1 MRASL
6 EISRRLLTTD
16 DFHRMGDAGILGP
29 EDKVELLEGELIQMA
44 PIGGPHLSVV
54 NCLTTLFSRQVYGL
68 AVVSVQ
74 NPVSLPPH
82 SETQPDLALLKW
94 NLLKKPVT
102 PGASDV
108 FLVIEVASTTL
119 RYDRD
124 VKMGLYGRHGIPEAW
139 LVDVEAGTVLV
150 HRGPSESGYREV
162 STATKLDTISP
173 QLLPDVKIPLADL
186 W

>member
-1 MRASL
+1 MW
-6 EISRRLLTTD
+6 
-16 DFHRMGDAGILGP
+16 DAGILGP
-29 EDKVELLEGELIQMA
+29 EDKVELVQGELIQMA

-54 NCLTTLFSRQVYGL
+54 NCLNTLFSRQVYGR
-68 AVVSVQ
+68 AVVSIQ

-82 SETQPDLALLKW
+82 SETQPDVALLKW

-102 PGASDV
+102 PGAADV
-108 FLVIEVASTTL
+108 LLIIEVAFATL
-119 RYDRD
+119 TYDRD
-124 VKMGLYGRHGIPEAW
+124 VKMGLYARHGIPEAW
-139 LVDVEAGTVLV
+139 LVDVEAGAVLV

-173 QLLPDVKIPLADL
+173 QLLPDVKILLSDL

>member
-1 MRASL
+1 MGASL

-16 DFHRMGDAGILGP
+16 DFHRMGDAGIFGP
-29 EDKVELLEGELIQMA
+29 EDKVELLEGELIQVA

-102 PGASDV
+102 
-108 FLVIEVASTTL
+108 
-119 RYDRD
+119 
-124 VKMGLYGRHGIPEAW
+124 
-139 LVDVEAGTVLV
+139 

-173 QLLPDVKIPLADL
+173 QLLPDVKIPVADL

>member
-1 MRASL
+1 MGASL
-6 EISRRLLTTD
+6 GISRRLLTTD
-16 DFHRMGDAGILGP
+16 DYHRMGDAGILGP
-29 EDKVELLEGELIQMA
+29 EDRVELVQGELIQMA
-44 PIGGPHLSVV
+44 PIGGPHVSVV
-54 NCLTTLFSRQVYGL
+54 NCLNTLFSRQVYGR
-68 AVVSVQ
+68 AVVSIQ

-94 NLLKKPVT
+94 NLLKNPVT
-102 PGASDV
+102 PVASDV
-108 FLVIEVASTTL
+108 FLVIEVAYTTL
-119 RYDRD
+119 PYDRD
-124 VKMGLYGRHGIPEAW
+124 VKMDLYGRHGIPEAW

>member
-1 MRASL
+1 
-6 EISRRLLTTD
+6 
-16 DFHRMGDAGILGP
+16 
-29 EDKVELLEGELIQMA
+29 
-44 PIGGPHLSVV
+44 
-54 NCLTTLFSRQVYGL
+54 
-68 AVVSVQ
+68 
-74 NPVSLPPH
+74 VSLPPH

-94 NLLKKPVT
+94 NLLKNPVT
-102 PGASDV
+102 PVASDV
-108 FLVIEVASTTL
+108 LLVIEVAYTTL
-119 RYDRD
+119 PYDRD
-124 VKMGLYGRHGIPEAW
+124 VKMGLYGRHGIREAW